1 MKSMTMKNPPHP
13 GQLIRSICEDL
24 PLTITAAAKALG
36 VSRQA
41 LNNVTNEQAS
51 ITPEMAMRLEK
62 AFGSTADMWLRMQAA
77 HDAAK
82 ARIEFAN
89 LPIERVKPKAKPSRK

>member
-1 MKSMTMKNPPHP
+1 MKSPPHP
-13 GQLIRSICEDL
+13 GQLVRSICEEL
-24 PLTITAAAKALG
+24 PLTVTDAARALG

-41 LNNVTNEQAS
+41 LNNLVNEQAA

-62 AFGSTADMWLRMQAA
+62 AFGSTADMWLSIQAA

-82 ARIEFAN
+82 ARLVFGD
-89 LPIERVKPKAKPSRK
+89 LPIQRVKPKAKPSRK